1 MREEKTNNAWEKISK
16 LEILNESGVVQGGPP
31 ETASIALLH
40 PKMLTKDEK
49 LTQSESRN

>member
-31 ETASIALLH
+31 ETASIAFT
-40 PKMLTKDEK
+40 PSKNANKGRKADTK
-49 LTQSESRN
+49 